1 MRKYLAAAIVLGA
14 ISLGGCQT
22 GGVIS
27 AIQGYSITQGQL
39 DAAQN
44 SYDGTALATL
54 KSYAGLPRCAAGTS
68 FSLTNRCHSP
78 ALLKK
83 LRNADA
89 AVSAAFN
96 TTQDQITS
104 GNSSGAVAAYKTLQT
119 AISVVEQIIS
129 DNSLTGI

>member
-1 MRKYLAAAIVLGA
+1 MRKYLAAALVLGA

-22 GGVIS
+22 GAVIS

-39 DAAQN
+39 DAARN

-54 KSYAGLPRCAAGTS
+54 QSYASFPLCAKGTS
-68 FSLTNRCHSP
+68 FSLTNRCHDA
-78 ALLKK
+78 ALLRK

-89 AVSAAFN
+89 AVAAAFDA
-96 TTQDQITS
+96 TQDQITS

-119 AISVVEQIIS
+119 AITAIKQIIS
-129 DNSLTGI
+129 SNSLTGI